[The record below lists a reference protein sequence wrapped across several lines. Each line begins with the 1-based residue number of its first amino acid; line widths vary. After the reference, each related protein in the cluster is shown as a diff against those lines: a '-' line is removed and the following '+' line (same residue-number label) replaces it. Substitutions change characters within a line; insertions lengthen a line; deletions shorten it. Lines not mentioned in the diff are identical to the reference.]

1 MHNLTEGNV
10 TRCMVSFSIPL
21 LFGNALQQLYSA
33 AAAVIVGNYA
43 GKTALAAVGT
53 AAPIMN
59 ILMFLMV
66 GITMGSSILMSEFFG
81 AAEHEKVRQEEVTS
95 ILSGLIFTIVLSV
108 AMIFL
113 IKPLLI
119 LIKTP
124 AEIMPQA
131 EAYLEIIITGLV
143 FSFLYNILSS
153 SLRSIGDSATPLF
166 FLIFSAFINIGL
178 GIVLVKDFGLGVCG
192 AAYATVISQAVSA
205 LLCMGYIYWKVPILR
220 FHVRDL
226 KINFPLLAQTASYS
240 SVSAIQQTF
249 LYVGI
254 FILQGAVNPLGVDAI
269 AAYNAVTRIDGFI
282 LAPTD
287 SLALALTTF
296 ISQNRGAGKLDRI
309 RQGMKSSV
317 VIGLSYCGMLAVSV
331 FFSAQ
336 TLMTF
341 FLDSGEVSAIE
352 VGIKYLKIM
361 AAFYILPAFCNSFQG
376 FFRGLGR
383 MDITL
388 FATIIQIPVRVIF
401 AYMLVEHLGL
411 AAVAV
416 GVTVGWICMI
426 AYEAHQYRQYL
437 LSEGSM

>member
-21 LFGNALQQLYSA
+21 LFGNVLQQLYSA
-33 AAAVIVGNYA
+33 AAAVIVGNFA
-43 GKTALAAVGT
+43 GKAALAAVGT

-81 AAEHEKVRQEEVTS
+81 AANYEKVKQEEVTS
-95 ILSGLIFTIVLSV
+95 IVSGLLFTLVLSV

-113 IKPLLI
+113 IKPLLL
-119 LIKTP
+119 LIQTP

-131 EAYLEIIITGLV
+131 EAYLEIIIAGLV

-153 SLRSIGDSATPLF
+153 SLRSIGDATTPLF
-166 FLIFSAFINIGL
+166 FLIFSSFLNIGL
-178 GIVLVKDFGLGVCG
+178 GIVLVKNYGMGVCG

-205 LLCMGYIYWKVPILR
+205 VLCMMYIYWKVPILR

-226 KINFPLLAQTASYS
+226 KINVPLLAQTANYS

-296 ISQNRGAGKLDRI
+296 ISQNRGAKKIERI
-309 RQGMKSSV
+309 RQGMKSSII
-317 VIGLSYCGMLAVSV
+317 IGLSYCAVVAVAV

-336 TLMTF
+336 NLMLF

-352 VGIKYLKIM
+352 VGVKYLKIM
-361 AAFYILPAFCNSFQG
+361 AVFYILPAFCNSFQG

-388 FATIIQIPVRVIF
+388 YATIIQIPVRVIL
-401 AYMLVEHLGL
+401 AYMLVEYVGL
-411 AAVAV
+411 SAAAIGVAV
-416 GVTVGWICMI
+416 GWVCMI
-426 AYEAHQYRQYL
+426 GYEAHQYRQYL
-437 LSEGSM
+437 LTEGRM

>member
-1 MHNLTEGNV
+1 MQNMTEGNV
-10 TRCMVSFSIPL
+10 TRRMVSFTIPL
-21 LFGNALQQLYSA
+21 LLGNVLQQLYSA
-33 AAAVIVGNYA
+33 AAAVIVGNFA
-43 GKTALAAVGT
+43 GKTAFAAVGT
-53 AAPIMN
+53 ATPIMN
-59 ILMFLMV
+59 ILTFLMV

-81 AAEHEKVRQEEVTS
+81 ASEHEKVNQQEVTS
-95 ILSGLIFTIVLSV
+95 ILGGLIFTIVLSV
-108 AMIFL
+108 ATFFL
-113 IKPLLI
+113 IKPLLF

-131 EAYLEIIITGLV
+131 IAYLEIIIAGLV

-153 SLRSIGDSATPLF
+153 SLSSIGDSATPLF
-166 FLIFSAFINIGL
+166 FLIISSILNIGL
-178 GIVLVKDFGLGVCG
+178 GVVLVRDFGLGVCG

-205 LLCMGYIYWKVPILR
+205 VLCMGYIYWKVPILR
-220 FHVRDL
+220 FHIRDL

-296 ISQNRGAGKLDRI
+296 VSQNRGAKKVERI
-309 RQGMKSSV
+309 RHGMKSSV
-317 VIGLSYCGMLAVSV
+317 VIGLSYCVLLAVSV
-331 FFSAQ
+331 FFSSQ
-336 TLMTF
+336 SLMIF
-341 FLDSGEVSAIE
+341 FLDSREVNAIE
-352 VGIKYLKIM
+352 VGVKYLKIM
-361 AAFYILPAFCNSFQG
+361 AVFYILPAFCNSFQG

-388 FATIIQIPVRVIF
+388 YATIVQIPIRVIL
-401 AYMLVEHLGL
+401 AYMLVEHFGL
-411 AAVAV
+411 SAVAI
-416 GVTVGWICMI
+416 GVSLGWICMI
-426 AYEAHQYRQYL
+426 GYEAYQYRRYL
-437 LSEGSM
+437 LSGGSM

>member
-1 MHNLTEGNV
+1 MQNLTEGNV
-10 TRCMVSFSIPL
+10 TRCMVLFSIPL
-21 LFGNALQQLYSA
+21 LFGNVLQQLYSA

-43 GKTALAAVGT
+43 GKAALAAVGT
-53 AAPIMN
+53 ATPIMN

-66 GITMGSSILMSEFFG
+66 GITMGSSIVMSEFFG

-131 EAYLEIIITGLV
+131 EAYLEIIIAGLV
-143 FSFLYNILSS
+143 FSFLFNILSS

-192 AAYATVISQAVSA
+192 AAYATVISQAISVF
-205 LLCMGYIYWKVPILR
+205 LCMGYIYWKVPILR

-226 KINFPLLAQTASYS
+226 KINFPLLAQTASYG

-269 AAYNAVTRIDGFI
+269 AAYNAVARIDGFI

-296 ISQNRGAGKLDRI
+296 ISQNRGARKLDRI

-388 FATIIQIPVRVIF
+388 FATIVQIPVRVIF

-411 AAVAV
+411 SAVAI